1 MREPASAPV
10 PETAPA
16 PVPEPAG
23 APMPQPAGAAITA
36 RGLARRFGSFVAVRD
51 LDLDVQRGEVFG
63 LLGANGAGKTTTI
76 RMLCGTLA
84 PSAGDISVG
93 GVDMVRRARRAR
105 GRIGYVTQRFTLY
118 GDLTVLENLRLQAG
132 LYGLYGERER
142 SRLAWA
148 LARLE
153 LGPGRDT
160 RAALLPLGFQRRLAV
175 AAALLHE
182 PDVLFLDE
190 PTSGIDP
197 LARQAF
203 WELVYELADS
213 GIGVLV
219 TTHYMDEALFCDRLA
234 LMDAGRVVAQGTPQE
249 LLARPPGAPIVEL
262 RTRSGGDWT
271 RWLSGWPEVREVVPR
286 AGRLRVRLRAGSTL
300 ERFAARVRAEAAK
313 RHVEAGSVAPLAP
326 ELEDVFVDVLEQSAA
341 AAS

>member
-1 MREPASAPV
+1 M
-10 PETAPA
+10 PES
-16 PVPEPAG
+16 
-23 APMPQPAGAAITA
+23 AGAAITA
-36 RGLARRFGSFVAVRD
+36 RGLARRFDSFVAVRE
-51 LDLDVQRGEVFG
+51 LSLDVRRGEVFG

-84 PSAGDISVG
+84 PSSGDITVG
-93 GVDMVRRARRAR
+93 GVDMVRHARRAR

-118 GDLTVLENLRLQAG
+118 GDLTVIENLRLQAG
-132 LYGLYGERER
+132 LYGLYGERKQ

-148 LARLE
+148 LARLDLDSSRE
-153 LGPGRDT
+153 T

-182 PDVLFLDE
+182 PGVLFLDE

-234 LMDAGRVVAQGTPQE
+234 LMDAGRVVVEGTPQE
-249 LLARPPGAPIVEL
+249 LLARPPSAPMVEL
-262 RTRSGGDWT
+262 HTRSGGEWT
-271 RWLSGWPEVREVVPR
+271 RWLADWPEVREVVPR
-286 AGRLRVRLRAGSTL
+286 AGRLRIRLRPGSTI
-300 ERFAARVRAEAAK
+300 EGFAAHVRAEAAQ
-313 RHVEAGSVAPLAP
+313 RNAAVESVTPLAP
-326 ELEDVFVDVLEQSAA
+326 ELEDVFVDMLEKRAA
-341 AAS
+341 TAP